1 MDAGLMVVLVLGML
15 GAAALGWWLGGRQ
28 SKSLAADLAGARQ
41 ERETA
46 RADAETWRTRFNEAV
61 VNLAGEAEK
70 VKRVPELETELA
82 SLRESAAAARSEA
95 DRLRPVA
102 DRVERQDRELE
113 ALRAE
118 KERLAAAKAAFERG
132 EAERSQ
138 AHENQLAQLKEL
150 EGKLEARFGE
160 LASKA
165 VDGAHDRF
173 LKQAEERF
181 GHAGKQNEEKLKA
194 LLQPVQTTLERYELG
209 LKEVEKARNDSYGS
223 LKEAV
228 AQLSIGNETVRRE
241 TQRLA
246 NVMRSSPKARGRW
259 GEEQLRTILES
270 AGLSENVDFS
280 LQTTVNDGER
290 QLRPD
295 CIINLPGDRCIV
307 VDVKCPLVAFEQAF
321 EEEDEA
327 KRVEHLLSHAL
338 AMKSYANDLGRKGYW
353 RQFERSPDFVI
364 MFIPGEHFLS
374 AAAER
379 APDLIETAF
388 RNGVIIASTI
398 NMLALAKI
406 MAGMWRQESLASQ
419 AKEVAEVGKE
429 LYRRLSV
436 MGAHVDKLGR
446 NLGLAVGSYNSF
458 VGSLESQV
466 LTQARR
472 FETLKVETAGK
483 TIDSQSVIETVPRQ
497 LTKLSTADLPEA
509 AE

>member
-1 MDAGLMVVLVLGML
+1 VQKAERLPDLET
-15 GAAALGWWLGGRQ
+15 
-28 SKSLAADLAGARQ
+28 SLAA
-41 ERETA
+41 E
-46 RADAETWRTRFNEAV
+46 
-61 VNLAGEAEK
+61 
-70 VKRVPELETELA
+70 
-82 SLRESAAAARSEA
+82 RESAAA
-95 DRLRPVA
+95 
-102 DRVERQDRELE
+102 
-113 ALRAE
+113 LRAE
-118 KERLAAAKAAFERG
+118 VAAFQRG
-132 EAERSQ
+132 EAERDRAHQ
-138 AHENQLAQLKEL
+138 AQLAQLKEL
-150 EGKLEARFGE
+150 EAKLEARFAE

-194 LLQPVQTTLERYELG
+194 LLQPVQTTLERYEQG
-209 LKEVEKARNDSYGS
+209 LKEVEQARNDSYGQ

-228 AQLSIGNETVRRE
+228 AQLSQGNEVVRRE

-270 AGLSENVDFS
+270 AGLSENVDFT
-280 LQTTVNDGER
+280 LQTTVSDGER

-295 CIINLPGDRCIV
+295 CVINLPGERCIV
-307 VDVKCPLVAFEQAF
+307 VDVKCPLVHFEAAFD
-321 EEEDEA
+321 EEDEG
-327 KRVEHLLSHAL
+327 RRTDLLLQHA
-338 AMKSYANDLGRKGYW
+338 AAIKAYANDLGRKGYW

-364 MFIPGEHFLS
+364 LFVPGEHFLS

-388 RNGVIIASTI
+388 RNGVIVASTI

-406 MAGMWRQESLASQ
+406 MAGMWRQESLAAQ

-436 MGAHVDKLGR
+436 MGNHVQKLGR
-446 NLGLAVGSYNSF
+446 NLGLATGAYNDF

-466 LTQARR
+466 LTQAKR
-472 FETLKVETAGK
+472 FEALKVETGGK
-483 TIDSQSVIETVPRQ
+483 AIEPLAMLDTTPRQ
-497 LTKLSTADLPEA
+497 LTKLDTAEIAEA

>member
-1 MDAGLMVVLVLGML
+1 MDAGIVTVLAIGML
-15 GAAALGWWLGGRQ
+15 AALALGWL
-28 SKSLAADLAGARQ
+28 LGARPLKGLQ
-41 ERETA
+41 AELDATRQARDQAVTA
-46 RADAETWRTRFNEAV
+46 SADWQAKFNGIA

-70 VKRVPELETELA
+70 VKRIPELETALA
-82 SLRESAAAARSEA
+82 GLRETAASARSEA

-102 DRVERQDRELE
+102 ARVEQQDREL
-113 ALRAE
+113 ADLRAE
-118 KERLAAAKAAFERG
+118 KEALAAAKAAFERG
-132 EAERSQ
+132 EAERTQ
-138 AHENQLAQLKEL
+138 AHEKQLGQLKEL
-150 EGKLEARFGE
+150 EAKLEARFGE

-209 LKEVEKARNDSYGS
+209 LKEVEKARADSYGA

-228 AQLSIGNETVRRE
+228 SQLSIGNESVRRE

-270 AGLSENVDFS
+270 AGLAENVDFS
-280 LQTTVNDGER
+280 LQTTVSDGER

-295 CIINLPGDRCIV
+295 CIINLPGNRCIV
-307 VDVKCPLVAFEQAF
+307 VDVKCPLVHFEAAFD
-321 EEEDEA
+321 EEDEL
-327 KRVEHLLSHAL
+327 RRGELLLQHSA
-338 AMKSYANDLGRKGYW
+338 AIRAYAGNLGGKAYQ
-353 RQFERSPDFVI
+353 RQFDLSPDFVI

-406 MAGMWRQESLASQ
+406 MAGMWRQESLAAQ

-429 LYRRLSV
+429 LYKRLSV

-446 NLGLAVGSYNSF
+446 NLGAAVGSYNNF

-466 LTQARR
+466 LTQAKR
-472 FETLKVETAGK
+472 FEALKVETGGK
-483 TIDSQSVIETVPRQ
+483 AIDPLGVIENAPRQ
-497 LTKLSTADLPEA
+497 LTKLSTVELPEA

>member
-1 MDAGLMVVLVLGML
+1 MDAGILAVLALGML
-15 GAAALGWWLGGRQ
+15 AAGALGWLVAAKRTN
-28 SKSLAADLAGARQ
+28 SLQAEVETARQ
-41 ERETA
+41 EREAA
-46 RADAETWRTRFNEAV
+46 RAEAEGWRGKFNEAV
-61 VNLAGEAEK
+61 VNLAAEAEK
-70 VKRVPELETELA
+70 VKRIPELETQLA
-82 SLRESAAAARSEA
+82 AERQAASAGRSEA

-102 DRVERQDRELE
+102 ARVEQQDREMSE
-113 ALRAE
+113 LRAE
-118 KERLAAAKAAFERG
+118 KERLASAVAAFERG

-138 AHENQLAQLKEL
+138 AHEKQLNQLKDL
-150 EGKLEARFGE
+150 ETKLEARFGE

-194 LLQPVQTTLERYELG
+194 LLQPVQTTLERYEQG
-209 LKEVEKARNDSYGS
+209 LKEVEKARTDSYGS

-228 AQLSIGNETVRRE
+228 AQLSVGNETVRRE

-270 AGLSENVDFS
+270 AGLAENVDFT
-280 LQTTVNDGER
+280 LQATVNDGER

-295 CIINLPGDRCIV
+295 CVINLPGDRCIV

-327 KRVEHLLSHAL
+327 KRVDHLLQHAL

-406 MAGMWRQESLASQ
+406 MAGMWRQESLAAQ

-429 LYRRLSV
+429 LYKRLSV
-436 MGAHVDKLGR
+436 MGAHVGKLGR
-446 NLGLAVGSYNSF
+446 NLGLATSAYNDF

-466 LTQARR
+466 MTQAKR
-472 FETLKVETAGK
+472 FELLKVETGGK
-483 TIDSQSVIETVPRQ
+483 AIEPVGMIETTPRQ
-497 LTKLSTADLPEA
+497 LTKLPELPEA

>member
-1 MDAGLMVVLVLGML
+1 MEVGLVAVLVLGML
-15 GAAALGWWLGGRQ
+15 GAAALGWWLGAKQ
-28 SKSLAADLAGARQ
+28 SKPLAADLASARQ
-41 ERETA
+41 ERESA
-46 RADAETWRTRFNEAV
+46 KADAEHWRTEFNKMA
-61 VNLAGEAEK
+61 VNLAAEVQK
-70 VKRVPELETELA
+70 AERLPDLETSLA
-82 SLRESAAAARSEA
+82 AERESAAA
-95 DRLRPVA
+95 
-102 DRVERQDRELE
+102 
-113 ALRAE
+113 LRAE
-118 KERLAAAKAAFERG
+118 VAAFQRG
-132 EAERSQ
+132 EAERDRAHQ
-138 AHENQLAQLKEL
+138 AQLAQLKEL
-150 EGKLEARFGE
+150 EAKLEARFAE

-194 LLQPVQTTLERYELG
+194 LLQPVQTTLERYEQG
-209 LKEVEKARNDSYGS
+209 LKEVEQARNDSYGQ

-228 AQLSIGNETVRRE
+228 AQLSQGNEVVRRE

-270 AGLSENVDFS
+270 AGLSENVDFT
-280 LQTTVNDGER
+280 LQTTVSDGER

-295 CIINLPGDRCIV
+295 CVINLPGERCIV
-307 VDVKCPLVAFEQAF
+307 VDVKCPLVHFEAAFD
-321 EEEDEA
+321 EEDEG
-327 KRVEHLLSHAL
+327 RRTDLLLQHA
-338 AMKSYANDLGRKGYW
+338 AAIKAYANDLGRKGYW

-364 MFIPGEHFLS
+364 LFVPGEHFLS

-388 RNGVIIASTI
+388 RNGVIVASTI

-406 MAGMWRQESLASQ
+406 MAGMWRQESLAAQ

-436 MGAHVDKLGR
+436 MGNHVQKLGR
-446 NLGLAVGSYNSF
+446 NLGLATGAYNDF

-466 LTQARR
+466 LTQAKR
-472 FETLKVETAGK
+472 FEALKVETGGK
-483 TIDSQSVIETVPRQ
+483 AIEPLAMLDTTPRQ
-497 LTKLSTADLPEA
+497 LTKLDTAEIAEA

>member
-1 MDAGLMVVLVLGML
+1 MDAGVVIVLVLGML
-15 GAAALGWWLGGRQ
+15 LASGLGWWIGARPG
-28 SKSLAADLAGARQ
+28 KALAADLAAARQ
-41 ERETA
+41 EREAA
-46 RADAETWRTRFNEAV
+46 RAETESWRGKFNEAV
-61 VNLAGEAEK
+61 VNLAAETQK
-70 VKRVPELETELA
+70 TARLPDLETSLA
-82 SLRESAAAARSEA
+82 AERESAAA
-95 DRLRPVA
+95 
-102 DRVERQDRELE
+102 
-113 ALRAE
+113 LRAE
-118 KERLAAAKAAFERG
+118 VAAFQRG
-132 EAERSQ
+132 EAEREQ
-138 AHENQLAQLKEL
+138 AHQAQLAQLKEL
-150 EGKLEARFGE
+150 EAKLEARFAE

-194 LLQPVQTTLERYELG
+194 LLQPVQTTLERYEQG
-209 LKEVEKARNDSYGS
+209 LKEVEQARNDSYGQ

-228 AQLSIGNETVRRE
+228 AQLSQGNEVVRRE

-270 AGLSENVDFS
+270 AGLSENVDFT
-280 LQTTVNDGER
+280 LQTTVSDGER

-295 CIINLPGDRCIV
+295 CVISLPGERCIV
-307 VDVKCPLVAFEQAF
+307 VDVKCPLVHFEAAFD
-321 EEEDEA
+321 EEDEG
-327 KRVEHLLSHAL
+327 RRTDLLLQHA
-338 AMKSYANDLGRKGYW
+338 AAIKAYANDLGRKGYW

-364 MFIPGEHFLS
+364 LFVPGEHFLS

-388 RNGVIIASTI
+388 RNGVIVASTI

-406 MAGMWRQESLASQ
+406 MAGMWRQESLAAQ

-436 MGAHVDKLGR
+436 MGNHVQKLGR
-446 NLGLAVGSYNSF
+446 NLGLATGAYNDF

-466 LTQARR
+466 LTQAKR
-472 FETLKVETAGK
+472 FEALKVETSGK
-483 TIDSQSVIETVPRQ
+483 TLEPVAMIDTTPRQ
-497 LTKLSTADLPEA
+497 LTKLDTAEIAEA